1 MRGTELRLDRNVA
14 ALAARLEHDTADDR
28 RVHLLDKEDLLAEI
42 ALQALANLGA
52 QVVVERHRRRH
63 RDAYDVVVFL
73 GHGVIGFGHLRQQ
86 VELPALHERAQHGQY
101 LRARRAKHLEI
112 AQVLEDA
119 SLGLARFEQR
129 PSICLED
136 LHLPAA
142 SWHSGY
148 PLP

>member
-1 MRGTELRLDRNVA
+1 MVD
-14 ALAARLEHDTADDR
+14 
-28 RVHLLDKEDLLAEI
+28 
-42 ALQALANLGA
+42 
-52 QVVVERHRRRH
+52 
-63 RDAYDVVVFL
+63 L
-73 GHGVIGFGHLRQQ
+73 GHLGQQ
-86 VELPALHERAQHGQY
+86 VELPALHERAQHSEH

-119 SLGLARFEQR
+119 SLGLARFEQG
-129 PSICLED
+129 PSIRLED